1 MRTLILAA
9 VLAAVPGMAL
19 AQQTKGATFPVK
31 PVRMII
37 PYAPGGATDIVAR
50 QVAHQL
56 NEAWGQ
62 PIVVDNRSGASGN
75 IALEVA
81 ARSIP
86 DGYTLFVGNVSTNAI
101 NETTFAEVLRVKPSK
116 DLTGVTNLVE
126 IPHILAA
133 GANVPVT
140 TVRQLIDYAKQPASK
155 LNYASAGIGTYP
167 HLDMV
172 MFLKA
177 AGINAN
183 HVPYKAGAGGMV
195 PSVLGG
201 ETQLMFVNLA
211 STVEHVRNNRMK
223 ALATAAPNRL
233 PELPNVPTMK
243 EAGFPGIGTNAW
255 NGMFAPAGTPRAIVH
270 QIHAKVTEL
279 MERPALK
286 AQLAK
291 TMMAVSLSATPEAYT
306 AFVRT
311 ETEKWAKVVREN
323 NIRIE

>member
-1 MRTLILAA
+1 MKRLMMAAALAA
-9 VLAAVPGMAL
+9 AALPV
-19 AQQTKGATFPVK
+19 GAAENSPKFPVK

-37 PYAPGGATDIVAR
+37 PFAPGGATDIVAR
-50 QVAHQL
+50 QVANHL

-62 PIVVDNRSGASGN
+62 SVIVDNRAGASGN

-81 ARSIP
+81 ARAIP

-101 NETTFAEVLRVKPSK
+101 NETTFAEVLKVKPSK

-133 GANVPVT
+133 GGNVPVK
-140 TVRQLIDYAKQPASK
+140 TVRELIDYAKQPSTR

-172 MFLKA
+172 VFLKA

-201 ETQLMFVNLA
+201 ETQIMFVNLA
-211 STVEHVRNNRMK
+211 STIEHVRNNRMK

-243 EAGFPGIGTNAW
+243 EAGFAGIGTNAW
-255 NGMFAPAGTPRAIVH
+255 NGMFAPAGTPKAIVS
-270 QIHAKVTEL
+270 QIHAKVSEV
-279 MERPALK
+279 MQKQALK
-286 AQLAK
+286 DQLGK

-306 AFVRT
+306 AFVRG
-311 ETEKWAKVVREN
+311 ETEKWARVVKEN

>member
-1 MRTLILAA
+1 MRCLILAA
-9 VLAAVPGMAL
+9 ALAAIPGAAL
-19 AQQTKGATFPVK
+19 AQSAKSATFPVK

-50 QVAHQL
+50 QVANQL

-62 PIVVDNRSGASGN
+62 SIIVDNRAGASGN

-81 ARSIP
+81 ARAIP

-101 NETTFAEVLRVKPSK
+101 NETTFAEVLKVKPSK

-133 GANVPVT
+133 GASVPVK
-140 TVRQLIDYAKQPASK
+140 TVRELIDYSKQPSTK

-172 MFLKA
+172 VFLKA
-177 AGINAN
+177 SGAIAT

-195 PSVLGG
+195 PGVLGG
-201 ETQLMFVNLA
+201 ETQIMFVNLA
-211 STVEHVRNNRMK
+211 STIEHVRNNRMK
-223 ALATAAPNRL
+223 ALATAMPIRV

-243 EAGFPGIGTNAW
+243 ESGFAGIGTNAW
-255 NGMFAPAGTPRAIVH
+255 NGMFAPAGTPRATVKA
-270 QIHAKVTEL
+270 IHAKVTEV
-279 MERPALK
+279 MQRPALK
-286 AQLAK
+286 EHLAK
-291 TMMAVSLSATPEAYT
+291 IMMTVSLSATPEDYT
-306 AFVRT
+306 AFVRG